1 MSWSGVAAWPERA
14 LPCHGDA
21 VLPVST
27 TWRNCYRTYHIVDTC
42 YYLGIFTCRRHRYVY
57 DHFPF
62 RLIVFCFVVWV
73 YCHCKL
79 LVAVG
84 LPVLSSI
91 CQHSVSATAP
101 LCIRVLRS
109 TIIIIIIIII
119 TRRHALPADGYSFA
133 ARHAVNVWV
142 GLSSKMVRF
151 TSNADTGGISRLS
164 WRRSFWTHFTQS
176 NHVLHSLLPDLNAT
190 GHYLRHLRHDRVLP
204 PKTGS
209 LQINNFLIRQIYK
222 DSY

>member
-142 GLSSKMVRF
+142 GLSVRPPKW
-151 TSNADTGGISRLS
+151 SD
-164 WRRSFWTHFTQS
+164 
-176 NHVLHSLLPDLNAT
+176 LLPMQTLAELVDSADDALFERILHNPT
-190 GHYLRHLRHDRVLP
+190 TFYTHCYPISTPQDTISDIFVTTEFYLQWLEVCR
-204 PKTGS
+204 
-209 LQINNFLIRQIYK
+209 LITF
-222 DSY
+222 